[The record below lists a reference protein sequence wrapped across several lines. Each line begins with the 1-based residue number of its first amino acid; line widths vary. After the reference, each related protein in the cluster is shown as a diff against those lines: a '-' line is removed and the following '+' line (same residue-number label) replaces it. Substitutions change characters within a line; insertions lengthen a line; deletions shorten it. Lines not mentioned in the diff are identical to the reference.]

1 KSERKSYFVIEMP
14 NYRTP
19 IIKNVVMNMYEKTKA
34 FVVGAGKIIFV
45 LSIIIWFLGAHGPGE
60 RFEKAE
66 EHITEVYQDKGV
78 SEEELSE
85 HIASYKL
92 ESSYIGILGKAIEP
106 VIKPLGYDWKVG
118 IAVLSSFV
126 GREIFVGVLGTI
138 YNVGSG
144 DENDEDGRIK
154 QKMAAEIW
162 PDTGEPVFTLAS
174 GVSLMFFYAF
184 AMQCTATVAI
194 VRRETKSWKWTI
206 YQLVFMTA
214 LAYVAALIAYQL
226 LK

>member
-1 KSERKSYFVIEMP
+1 M
-14 NYRTP
+14 
-19 IIKNVVMNMYEKTKA
+19 
-34 FVVGAGKIIFV
+34 
-45 LSIIIWFLGAHGPGE
+45 
-60 RFEKAE
+60 
-66 EHITEVYQDKGV
+66 
-78 SEEELSE
+78 
-85 HIASYKL
+85 
-92 ESSYIGILGKAIEP
+92 
-106 VIKPLGYDWKVG
+106 
-118 IAVLSSFV
+118 SSFV

-162 PDTGEPVFTLAS
+162 PDTGQPVFTLAS

-194 VRRETKSWKWTI
+194 VKRETKSWKWTI
-206 YQLVFMTA
+206 YQLVFMTVF
-214 LAYVAALIAYQL
+214 AYVAALIAYQL